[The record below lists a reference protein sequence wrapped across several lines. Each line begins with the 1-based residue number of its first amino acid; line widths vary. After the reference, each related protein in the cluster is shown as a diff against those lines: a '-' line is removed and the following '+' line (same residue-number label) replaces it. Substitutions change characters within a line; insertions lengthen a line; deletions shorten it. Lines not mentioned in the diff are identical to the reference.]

1 MTTSQRM
8 PLSVSSCMETLIPE
22 GFEDGLHFSF
32 AEIESAE
39 GADTFRVEL

>member
-1 MTTSQRM
+1 
-8 PLSVSSCMETLIPE
+8 METLIPE